1 MQLDTENQL
10 KESLISSKRD
20 ELHFLDQIHK
30 YMKHLEFM
38 YTSGKLEDKKKA
50 FHIEISLSNIDYQRE
65 ILKKEMEN
73 LENETV
79 A

>member
-1 MQLDTENQL
+1 MQLN
-10 KESLISSKRD
+10 ESLISAKRD

-38 YTSGKLEDKKKA
+38 YTCGKLEDRKKA
-50 FHIEISLSNIDYQRE
+50 FHIEISLSNIDYQRKE
-65 ILKKEMEN
+65 LKKEMEN